1 MRGIV
6 NMNKKKI
13 ETSKKLLWVSY
24 IIAIA
29 LTLIV
34 VICTFLNIECSN
46 ITSIIPY
53 SYTEVGAVNVFYL
66 TMNKRL
72 NAPKVVMGLY
82 NDLPDNLKEQ
92 VDINNLLSN
101 ILN

>member
-1 MRGIV
+1 MKE
-6 NMNKKKI
+6 KKKKM

-24 IIAIA
+24 VVAIS
-29 LTLIV
+29 LTILVIV
-34 VICTFLNIECSN
+34 CTFLNIDCSN
-46 ITSIIPY
+46 IASIIPY
-53 SYTEVGAVNVFYL
+53 SYTEVGAVNAFYL
-66 TMNKRL
+66 MMNKRL

-82 NDLPDNLKEQ
+82 NDLPDELKEQ

>member
-1 MRGIV
+1 MTI
-6 NMNKKKI
+6 
-13 ETSKKLLWVSY
+13 
-24 IIAIA
+24 
-29 LTLIV
+29 IV
-34 VICTFLNIECSN
+34 VVCSLLSIECSN
-46 ITSIIPY
+46 IT
-53 SYTEVGAVNVFYL
+53 TLAGAAWLEISASNVFYY

-82 NDLPDNLKEQ
+82 NDLPEELKEQ

>member
-1 MRGIV
+1 M
-6 NMNKKKI
+6 KKKI
-13 ETSKKLLWVSY
+13 ETSKKILWLSY
-24 IIAIA
+24 IIGIA
-29 LTLIV
+29 LTIIV
-34 VICTFLNIECSN
+34 VICTLLNIECGN
-46 ITSIIPY
+46 ITTIASASWIEI
-53 SYTEVGAVNVFYL
+53 GASNAFYY

-82 NDLPDNLKEQ
+82 NDLPQELKEQ